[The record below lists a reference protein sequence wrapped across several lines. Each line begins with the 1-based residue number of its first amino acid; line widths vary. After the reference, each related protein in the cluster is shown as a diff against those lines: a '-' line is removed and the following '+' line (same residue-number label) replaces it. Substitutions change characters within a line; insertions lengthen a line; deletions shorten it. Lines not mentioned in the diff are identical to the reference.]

1 MFFIVD
7 DIGIINVLIVLATC
21 IITFGLGE
29 FIKPIYVKLFKDY
42 VEVKNEKYKITLE
55 RTNARFK
62 REEAFNLLHK
72 NQNLKSENI
81 AYNVND
87 VISDFGDDIDWDI
100 SPSYSHKRG

>member
-1 MFFIVD
+1 M
-7 DIGIINVLIVLATC
+7 
-21 IITFGLGE
+21 
-29 FIKPIYVKLFKDY
+29 
-42 VEVKNEKYKITLE
+42 EVKNEKYKITLE